1 MVVEL
6 NNESEG
12 VMKESMSQDEALRLW
27 VLLGQTRDLVRN
39 AIRKELEQF
48 NVTSRQAA
56 VLLLLQASTE
66 RLTPAEISRQLFREP
81 HTISAI
87 LKRMEKQGWL
97 TRQKDL
103 NKKNLIRVALTEEG
117 RELYLKTSNR
127 KSIHKIFSCLSEEEV
142 KQMSSCLDK
151 LKRKGMREVGMKRDT
166 FFSP

>member
-1 MVVEL
+1 
-6 NNESEG
+6 
-12 VMKESMSQDEALRLW
+12 MKESMSQDEALRLW
-27 VLLGQTRDLVRN
+27 VLLGQTRDLIRN

-56 VLLLLQASTE
+56 VLLLLQANTETNTE

-97 TRQKDL
+97 TRRKDL

-117 RELYLKTSNR
+117 QELYLKTSNR
-127 KSIHKIFSCLSEEEV
+127 KSIHKIFSCLSEEEF
-142 KQMSSCLDK
+142 KQLNSCLDK
-151 LKRKGMREVGMKRDT
+151 LKRRGMREVGIKRDT